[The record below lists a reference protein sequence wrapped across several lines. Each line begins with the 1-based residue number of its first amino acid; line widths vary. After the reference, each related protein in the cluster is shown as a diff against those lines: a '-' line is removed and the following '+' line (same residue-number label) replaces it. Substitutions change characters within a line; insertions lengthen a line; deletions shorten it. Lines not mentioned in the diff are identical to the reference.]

1 MVSVDVKQY
10 RTMFTHWSLLVP
22 KMSTDIRGHQTT
34 PEGRAQE
41 LCERGP
47 EAAVLGSQSLTV
59 LTVSVGV
66 KEHKKKAK
74 PAHSLFFLCEEAS
87 NVKQVSKLS
96 KAKQVSKQ
104 SKAS

>member
-1 MVSVDVKQY
+1 
-10 RTMFTHWSLLVP
+10 
-22 KMSTDIRGHQTT
+22 MSTDIRGHQAT
-34 PEGRAQE
+34 PEGRAQG

-66 KEHKKKAK
+66 KEHLKKKAK
-74 PAHSLFFLCEEAS
+74 PAHSLFFFCEEAS
-87 NVKQVSKLS
+87 NVNQVSKLS